1 MKHLQL
7 RNRQRDRTLNLPVLR
22 QISTALLE
30 DLLKLSNYE
39 LAIQFV
45 SPRTM
50 ADLNEKFLK
59 HTGPTDVITFD
70 FREGYDPALAKLD
83 LAGEIYICLAV
94 AGQQASDWSTTWQK
108 EAARYIVHGVLHL
121 IGHDHE
127 DEAEAEAMEAAEVK
141 LLAGL
146 GIPDPYANSGDVP

>member
-7 RNRQRDRTLNLPVLR
+7 RNRQRDRTIKLPVLR

-30 DLLKLSNYE
+30 ELLNFSNYE
-39 LAIQFV
+39 LAIHFV

-50 ADLNEKFLK
+50 ADLNEKFLN

-70 FREGYDPALAKLD
+70 FREGYDPVLAQLN

-94 AGQQASDWSTTWQK
+94 ADKQASEFSTTWP
-108 EAARYIVHGVLHL
+108 EEVARYIVHGVLHL
-121 IGHDHE
+121 IGHDDLVPDKRRIMKRE
-127 DEAEAEAMEAAEVK
+127 ENRLLEALSRRFDFSE
-141 LLAGL
+141 
-146 GIPDPYANSGDVP
+146 ISR

>member
-83 LAGEIYICLAV
+83 LAGEIYICLAI

-121 IGHDHE
+121 IGHDDLVPE
-127 DEAEAEAMEAAEVK
+127 KRRMMKRAENRLVET
-141 LLAGL
+141 LSRRFDFS
-146 GIPDPYANSGDVP
+146 GISP